1 EPRAYCPCPYAA
13 GDLGLGVV
21 MKTSVSFRID
31 SALLESAK
39 RAAKTENRTLTNFL
53 ETLLREKLVGQDV
66 EREPVAPS
74 AEVARV

>member
-1 EPRAYCPCPYAA
+1 
-13 GDLGLGVV
+13 